1 MSIPKIETAIPKR
14 RYQIGTFS
22 AIILGDI
29 ESEDGIR
36 YRHICALVPEGMTE
50 PLLYISHVKQP
61 EGDVVRIASAEGSQD
76 LAAPESLHDLE
87 SFCDQ
92 ALPVA
97 QKLLSL
103 TDEMPAR
110 LM

>member
-22 AIILGDI
+22 AVILGDI
-29 ESEDGIR
+29 ESEDDVR
-36 YRHICALVPEGMTE
+36 YRYICALVPEGVNE
-50 PLLYISHVKQP
+50 PVLYIAHIRQSG
-61 EGDVVRIASAEGSQD
+61 GDIVRIASADGTQD
-76 LAAPESLHDLE
+76 LVAPDSMQDLD

>member
-1 MSIPKIETAIPKR
+1 MNIPRIKTAIPKR

-22 AIILGDI
+22 AVILGEI
-29 ESEDGIR
+29 ESEDGIN
-36 YRHICALVPEGMTE
+36 YRNICAMVADGATE
-50 PLLYISHVKQP
+50 PLLYIMHIRDK
-61 EGDVVRIASAEGSQD
+61 EGETVRIASVEQSQD
-76 LAAPESLHDLE
+76 LTPPEPIKGIDD
-87 SFCDQ
+87 FCEQ
-92 ALPVA
+92 VLPIA